1 MSKRGSGEGTVFKR
15 ADGRWVGRISL
26 GKDASGNRQR
36 KTVYG
41 KTQQEALQKVD
52 NLRQQAKL
60 NTKAIITPDSLA
72 GYLQRWL
79 DNDVAVNRA
88 ETTLAEYE
96 GSTRL
101 HTVPFIGHI
110 KLSKLD
116 GERMMAW
123 QAELQK
129 LGYSD
134 NQRLRSIRVLRNAL
148 NKAVKLGLIQFN
160 PCMVLDKPRVERK
173 EIVPL
178 EPEQCH
184 TLFAECAAHRV
195 GDIITLA
202 AMTGLRKRELFAL
215 EWTAIN
221 LDEGFL
227 SVRQALREV
236 VGKIK
241 VKPTKTK
248 NSRRMVTLE
257 PIAVAALRSR
267 LEKAK
272 AEGFDPEEVPIV
284 FPDTIGGY
292 LRGSNFDRQCW
303 YPIRTAAG
311 IPSTVKFHHLR
322 HTQASLMLHAGVDLK
337 VIQTRLG
344 HADFSTTANTYA
356 HLLQDAQAQ
365 ASEKLGSLM
374 AKTAPVGTFGGY
386 TKKA

>member
-88 ETTLAEYE
+88 ETTLA
-96 GSTRL
+96 
-101 HTVPFIGHI
+101 
-110 KLSKLD
+110 
-116 GERMMAW
+116 
-123 QAELQK
+123 
-129 LGYSD
+129 
-134 NQRLRSIRVLRNAL
+134 
-148 NKAVKLGLIQFN
+148 
-160 PCMVLDKPRVERK
+160 
-173 EIVPL
+173 
-178 EPEQCH
+178 
-184 TLFAECAAHRV
+184 
-195 GDIITLA
+195 

-272 AEGFDPEEVPIV
+272 AEGFDPEEVPIA

-386 TKKA
+386 TEKA